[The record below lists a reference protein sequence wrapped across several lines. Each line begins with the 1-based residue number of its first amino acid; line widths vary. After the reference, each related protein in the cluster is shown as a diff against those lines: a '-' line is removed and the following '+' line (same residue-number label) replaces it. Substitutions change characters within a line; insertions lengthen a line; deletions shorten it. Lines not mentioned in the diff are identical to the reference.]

1 MKGCIHLSSTDNK
14 RKKKKEKQFDVLP
27 EIIAHDQERTNPP
40 GVHIPPEKEM
50 CPPQLG

>member
-1 MKGCIHLSSTDNK
+1 MPKVEK
-14 RKKKKEKQFDVLP
+14 PKKSDKSFVALP
-27 EIIAHDQERTNPP
+27 EVIEHDQERTNPP

>member
-1 MKGCIHLSSTDNK
+1 MTPKKNK
-14 RKKKKEKQFDVLP
+14 NDKQHSVLT
-27 EIIAHDQERTNPP
+27 EILEHDEETTNPP